1 MEDWFS
7 IFNIYFKSI
16 DMVCYRKK
24 VLKTRKIMASFNFD
38 VFAGLKNY
46 YYYYLHGIWVCYSFI

>member
-1 MEDWFS
+1 
-7 IFNIYFKSI
+7 
-16 DMVCYRKK
+16 MVCYRKK

-46 YYYYLHGIWVCYSFI
+46 YYYLHGIWVCYSFI